1 MVDRFDSRSQNLFS
15 PYATLSF
22 AGYTASASENH
33 AARPPGRASRISNRR
48 LVMWKLVQPVFLAFV
63 GLSLAAACA
72 CGDEQKISLDDV
84 PTAVKDAVKKKFP
97 DAKLEKAEKEVENG
111 QTTFEILVKD
121 NDKKI
126 TVSLKDDGTIV
137 EIEKEI
143 DAKDLPEAV
152 GSAVKAK
159 YPSGIVKKAEEVTK
173 DEKITYEVILAQEG
187 KKLREIALDKSGK
200 ITEDEETDGEDD

>member
-1 MVDRFDSRSQNLFS
+1 MWKRIQPVVVAFV
-15 PYATLSF
+15 ALSF
-22 AGYTASASENH
+22 VTP
-33 AARPPGRASRISNRR
+33 RVR
-48 LVMWKLVQPVFLAFV
+48 
-63 GLSLAAACA
+63 
-72 CGDEQKISLDDV
+72 GDEQKISLDEV

-97 DAKLEKAEKEVENG
+97 SAKLEQAEKEVENG
-111 QTTFEILVKD
+111 KTTFELVIKD
-121 NDKKI
+121 EGKKI

-159 YPSGIVKKAEEVTK
+159 YPSGTIKKAEEVTK
-173 DEKITYEVILAQEG
+173 DEKVTYEVILAQEG